1 MEAHIGMILKNTQ
14 ARNKTKQFSSNFSKE
29 KHSMLPSLI
38 NTRMA
43 GSGPDTKVKNKC
55 AKPSSF
61 LIKNL
66 GLSWP
71 SILLYAIIFLLIILW
86 HVPQRQSS
94 QGNRKRRLVPLALH
108 LCRDSVLSE
117 SISRVFI
124 WKITEANTEIQRM
137 HCLGAGKKPREYK
150 RKPKR
155 FFFHEPQRTG
165 SPFPCAVLKMSYS
178 NS

>member
-1 MEAHIGMILKNTQ
+1 MIIKNTQ

-38 NTRMA
+38 NTRLFARRAYMA

-71 SILLYAIIFLLIILW
+71 SILLYAIIFLLIIL
-86 HVPQRQSS
+86 
-94 QGNRKRRLVPLALH
+94 
-108 LCRDSVLSE
+108 
-117 SISRVFI
+117 
-124 WKITEANTEIQRM
+124 
-137 HCLGAGKKPREYK
+137 
-150 RKPKR
+150 
-155 FFFHEPQRTG
+155 
-165 SPFPCAVLKMSYS
+165 
-178 NS
+178 